1 MCFFKIYF
9 QHHPAPLPKG
19 KRKAPWD
26 KWEFKTE
33 STGKLN
39 EWTKT
44 LYQNNK
50 NNIALFF

>member
-33 STGKLN
+33 STRKLN